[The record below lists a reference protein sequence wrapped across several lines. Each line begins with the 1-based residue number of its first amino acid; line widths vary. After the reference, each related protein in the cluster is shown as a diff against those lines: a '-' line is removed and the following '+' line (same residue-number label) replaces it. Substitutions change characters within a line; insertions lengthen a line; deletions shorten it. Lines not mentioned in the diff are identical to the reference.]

1 MEKKI
6 RLQLSSMMFL
16 QYFIWGS
23 WYVTLGTFLGMSL
36 EFDGPQIGLI
46 YGTVAIGAMVS
57 PFFVGMIADRFFPS
71 ERVLGVLHL
80 LGGVLLLIV
89 AQISTFGL
97 FYTVI
102 LLYTISYM
110 PTIALTNALSFHQM
124 EDPGKQFPGVR
135 VLGTLGWIVAGVLVG
150 LLKVEDQ
157 AVPLQIAAAGSLVL
171 GIYSF
176 TLPHTPPKHKGE
188 KPSAKDILGLD
199 ALKLMKNFSFAVLV
213 ICSLLVCIPLS
224 FYYNFTNLYFNS
236 IGMENAAAKMTM
248 GQASEVI
255 FMLVMPFFFK
265 RLGVKNLILIAIT
278 AWVARYFLFAFGGSE
293 SLVWMLYLG
302 IILHGICYDF
312 FFVTGQIYVDKKAD
326 KSIRSAAQGL
336 LTLATYGIGMFIGA
350 WFSGYIVGLF
360 TTVTDGDAI
369 YNWKQ
374 IWIVPMITSVIIF
387 FIFGFLFRDRVR
399 ESKKKQQLATTS

>member
-1 MEKKI
+1 MNTKV

-16 QYFIWGS
+16 QYFIWGA

-36 EFDGPQIGLI
+36 KFDGPQIGLI
-46 YGTVAIGAMVS
+46 YGTVAVGAMIS
-57 PFFVGMIADRFFPS
+57 PFFVGMIADRFFAS
-71 ERVLGVLHL
+71 ERVLGILHL
-80 LGGVLLLIV
+80 LGGVFLLIV
-89 AQISTFGL
+89 SQISDFGL
-97 FYTVI
+97 FYAVI
-102 LLYTISYM
+102 LLYTIAYM

-135 VLGTLGWIVAGVLVG
+135 VFGTIGWIIAGVLVG
-150 LLKVEDQ
+150 LLQVEDQ
-157 AVPLQIAAAGSLVL
+157 AIPLQIAAAGSVVL

-176 TLPHTPPKHKGE
+176 SLPHTPPKHKGE

-248 GQASEVI
+248 GQFSEAI
-255 FMLVMPFFFK
+255 FMLVIPFFFRK
-265 RLGVKNLILIAIT
+265 LGVKNLILIAIT
-278 AWVARYFLFAFGGSE
+278 AWIGRYLLFAFGGSE

-336 LTLATYGIGMFIGA
+336 LTFATYGVGMFIGA

-360 TTVTDGDAI
+360 TTTTETGVV

-374 IWIVPMITSVIIF
+374 IWLVPMVTSVVIF

-399 ESKKKQQLATTS
+399 ESKEKASLATSS